1 MENLKR
7 QVCAYPVG
15 MFWALIR
22 TFFEIC
28 FYAWFFYQSVW
39 AILLLVP
46 IGVYRFIVYGMELE
60 RKKKQ
65 EFEGQFQECIM
76 AVSAALRAGYSLENA
91 FGESIGDMKT
101 MFGEKS
107 RIVKELF
114 LMCKGFKN
122 NQSIEKMLKNLSDR
136 CGSETVQEFTDIV
149 SIAVSGGGDL
159 VRIIGS
165 TAEVMGREHQ
175 MSEEIQDIISG
186 KKMEGKIMSV
196 IPFLMVL
203 YIEFSNPG
211 YFDVFYGSLWG
222 IFVMSGCLGVY
233 LLAVGVMERILRIT
247 K

>member
-1 MENLKR
+1 MKNLKR

-15 MFWALIR
+15 MLWGLIR
-22 TFFEIC
+22 TLLELS
-28 FYAWFFYQSVW
+28 FYAWFFYQSAW
-39 AILLLVP
+39 AIFLLIPV
-46 IGVYRFIVYGMELE
+46 GVYRFIVYGKELE
-60 RKKKQ
+60 RKKKR

-76 AVSAALRAGYSLENA
+76 AVSAALRAGYSIENA

-107 RIVKELF
+107 WIVKELS
-114 LMCKGFKN
+114 LMCRGFKN
-122 NQSIEKMLKNLSDR
+122 NQSIERLLENLSHR
-136 CGSETVQEFTDIV
+136 CGSETVQEFADIV
-149 SIAVSGGGDL
+149 KIAVSGGGDL

-165 TAEVMGREHQ
+165 TAEVMEKERQ

-186 KKMEGKIMSV
+186 KKMEGMIMSV

-211 YFDVFYGSLWG
+211 YFDVFYDSLWG
-222 IFVMSGCLGVY
+222 IFVMSGCLAVY
-233 LLAVGVMERILRIT
+233 LFAVGVMERILRIT